1 MWYVHV
7 TYNMYQ
13 AVYIVVQ
20 EYILED
26 VVKRVHQHLA
36 DFQTHLPMTGQDT
49 AWTLRLNAQVAVR
62 QACMNASIEDNI

>member
-49 AWTLRLNAQVAVR
+49 A
-62 QACMNASIEDNI
+62 